1 MRQLLA
7 CNRGVITSQK
17 WSKKISQASFH
28 SQNRRSASI
37 SVGYATAQYA
47 TRRLLACFTEEL
59 KVIVHL
65 LSSISD
71 DWTRNW
77 GPQPC
82 HSASA
87 HFRHWIRGKHPTA
100 VANKRFL
107 LTEEF
112 GLFSFSSSICW
123 IQTSM
128 GGVARIGGT
137 HFTLAGMRHG
147 QRSVIL
153 INAMLC
159 TYLPPLLVSGDFS
172 WGAREIQWLDL
183 EFHYFCVDKSYS
195 LMTCN
200 KDIHSARLV
209 CLFFALGKSL
219 GVFEVAYYQR
229 SGLSDMYR

>member
-17 WSKKISQASFH
+17 WSHNFSQASFD

-59 KVIVHL
+59 KVLVHL

-87 HFRHWIRGKHPTA
+87 HFRHWILTPNPWQRWRSP
-100 VANKRFL
+100 NKRQQL
-107 LTEEF
+107 GT
-112 GLFSFSSSICW
+112 
-123 IQTSM
+123 
-128 GGVARIGGT
+128 VRIE
-137 HFTLAGMRHG
+137 
-147 QRSVIL
+147 
-153 INAMLC
+153 
-159 TYLPPLLVSGDFS
+159 Y
-172 WGAREIQWLDL
+172 
-183 EFHYFCVDKSYS
+183 
-195 LMTCN
+195 
-200 KDIHSARLV
+200 
-209 CLFFALGKSL
+209 FALFPATTILK
-219 GVFEVAYYQR
+219 
-229 SGLSDMYR
+229 YRHVSTFIPNSKKVRHRKEWRTL